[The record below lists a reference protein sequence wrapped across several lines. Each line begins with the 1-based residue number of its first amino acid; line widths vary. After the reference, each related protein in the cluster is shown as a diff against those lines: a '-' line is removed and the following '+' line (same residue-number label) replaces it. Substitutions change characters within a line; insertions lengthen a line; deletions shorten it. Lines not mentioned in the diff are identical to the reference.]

1 MSNVHDYAGIINLPH
16 HTSQRHPRMPQLD
29 RAAQFAPFAALS
41 GYNEA
46 IKETARQTEDMI
58 ELSADEAEKL
68 NRTLDALIACGFEC
82 DAEIKY
88 FEPDEKKKGGKYLTY
103 RGRIL
108 RIDEYKKE
116 LIMTDGK
123 KIAVER
129 IADIVI

>member
-1 MSNVHDYAGIINLPH
+1 M
-16 HTSQRHPRMPQLD
+16 
-29 RAAQFAPFAALS
+29 
-41 GYNEA
+41 
-46 IKETARQTEDMI
+46 
-58 ELSADEAEKL
+58 
-68 NRTLDALIACGFEC
+68 IACGFEC

-123 KIAVER
+123 RIAVER